1 MLGKSRLRGRGHKGA
16 AEASGREAQEGQRAR
31 RSLERRHSGVDLS
44 WQIDSLELSIDLSL
58 TQHFSEGN
66 RTCASPETL
75 KGLLSAANFEALES
89 SSCVVC

>member
-1 MLGKSRLRGRGHKGA
+1 
-16 AEASGREAQEGQRAR
+16 
-31 RSLERRHSGVDLS
+31 VDLS